1 MTIYEYLKI
10 TQPEVI
16 RQLQGMGLL
25 SREPEIN
32 KRPENLKFGEIV
44 KLMQHDHYKRINGA
58 IRQVYSSR

>member
-25 SREPEIN
+25 SREPEI
-32 KRPENLKFGEIV
+32 KKKPEDLRFGEVV
-44 KLMQHDHYKRINGA
+44 KLMQHDYYKRINGA
-58 IRQVYSSR
+58 IKQIYSSR